1 MAARHIMVAAVL
13 AASTCSIIC
22 GGGCDIM
29 PAGVEPGCG
38 EEGKLFGPC
47 PPDSHICAPGL
58 ICLDS
63 LPTGTICGIDSGVP
77 TEEQAM
83 CGDLFGWALD
93 CSFFNS
99 DCQLACASDADCNNG
114 TVCSTLYGACVW
126 PQ

>member
-1 MAARHIMVAAVL
+1 MIRATIMAAIAM
-13 AASTCSIIC
+13 STCSIIC
-22 GGGCDIM
+22 GSGCDNLM
-29 PAGVEPGCG
+29 PAGIEPGCG

-93 CSFFNS
+93 CSFFND
-99 DCQLACASDADCNNG
+99 DCQLACASDEDCHGG
-114 TVCSTLYGACVW
+114 TVCSTLYGACVH
-126 PQ
+126 P

>member
-1 MAARHIMVAAVL
+1 MLPRIIVL
-13 AASTCSIIC
+13 AVMTAAATCSIIC
-22 GGGCDIM
+22 GSGCDVIQ
-29 PAGVEPGCG
+29 GIEPGCG
-38 EEGKLFGPC
+38 EEGQLFGPC

-93 CSFFNS
+93 CSFFNE
-99 DCQLACASDADCNNG
+99 DCQLACASDEDCHGG
-114 TVCSTLYGACVW
+114 TVCSTLYGACVH
-126 PQ
+126 P